1 MATITTE
8 VEFDI
13 EDIDTYDLVNEL
25 SNRIGRF
32 KRKQLTG
39 KLLENLRADFSE
51 LAEKLNF
58 ADSGLQIKT
67 LEDKLKVEHLTKV
80 WDKYTSWQ
88 IENLLP

>member
-51 LAEKLNF
+51 LA
-58 ADSGLQIKT
+58 
-67 LEDKLKVEHLTKV
+67 
-80 WDKYTSWQ
+80 
-88 IENLLP
+88 